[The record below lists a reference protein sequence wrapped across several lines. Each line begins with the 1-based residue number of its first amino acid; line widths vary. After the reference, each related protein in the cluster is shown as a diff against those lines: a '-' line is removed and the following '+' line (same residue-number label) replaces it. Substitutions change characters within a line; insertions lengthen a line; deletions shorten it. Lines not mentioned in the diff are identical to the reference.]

1 MGSLQSLQGR
11 VLPTSPSFW
20 GSRHLS
26 LGWWPP
32 PSRLRLRLHV
42 ASPLCPCL
50 SPSVSYKDP
59 VPGLRATPTRED
71 RHLRPFTPSQPQ
83 RPRFFKRSCSQ
94 VLGLGRRHAIY
105 GATVQPLRDLSK
117 GRPHSR
123 GGGPF
128 SVLTGPAVVVRGGRS
143 SGRMAR
149 HPVWVRGGDAGQ
161 MLCVSHF
168 IDVCDL
174 WPRWGFAAVRSC
186 L

>member
-20 GSRHLS
+20 GSRRPS

-32 PSRLRLRLHV
+32 PSRLRLRLQV
-42 ASPLCPCL
+42 ASLLCPCL

-105 GATVQPLRDLSK
+105 RATVQPLRDLSK

-123 GGGPF
+123 QRGALFCFDCSCCSRKGREVIGAD
-128 SVLTGPAVVVRGGRS
+128 GPAPGLGPWRRLGT
-143 SGRMAR
+143 
-149 HPVWVRGGDAGQ
+149 DA
-161 MLCVSHF
+161 
-168 IDVCDL
+168 VCFSL
-174 WPRWGFAAVRSC
+174 Y
-186 L
+186 